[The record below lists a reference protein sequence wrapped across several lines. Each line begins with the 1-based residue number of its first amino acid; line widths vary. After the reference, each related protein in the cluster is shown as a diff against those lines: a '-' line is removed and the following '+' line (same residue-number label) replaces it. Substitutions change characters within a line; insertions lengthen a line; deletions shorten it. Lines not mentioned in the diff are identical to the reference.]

1 VSCKFQLGVKI
12 YWICNLVV
20 VVSDISAASQYL
32 HTYATGS
39 YHIIPRISRL
49 GYEYQVVRFATT
61 NTTLSF
67 FIVLCITQLT
77 CASSGQ
83 AMNLIDCAF
92 YGNHKQV
99 RAKLQAGDNVNAQR
113 DDGITALF
121 FASQE
126 GHLKVVRALLQH
138 NEVDVNLQKTN
149 GATALYTASQN
160 GHVDIVQAL
169 LQHGKV
175 NVNLRFHTGS
185 TALYVACQNGHV
197 KVVRAL
203 LQHDKVDVNLQCTD
217 GSTAFDVA
225 RTKKNHDIVRL
236 LKEHVE
242 RKNPAGKENSPSSYY
257 AKIQQDR
264 RKLLHVMKTTYA
276 DPVELS
282 LAYIERCIKK
292 DHKLG
297 SGAFGDVFLAE
308 DSHLPK
314 KFAVKM
320 IRPTLCD
327 QGTIEN
333 IRKSFR
339 RELSVSSLSTDIF
352 TPWE

>member
-1 VSCKFQLGVKI
+1 MSLIKSAFDG
-12 YWICNLVV
+12 NL
-20 VVSDISAASQYL
+20 
-32 HTYATGS
+32 
-39 YHIIPRISRL
+39 
-49 GYEYQVVRFATT
+49 EE
-61 NTTLSF
+61 
-67 FIVLCITQLT
+67 VLDLLRRG
-77 CASSGQ
+77 A
-83 AMNLIDCAF
+83 
-92 YGNHKQV
+92 
-99 RAKLQAGDNVNAQR
+99 NVNAQQR
-113 DDGITALF
+113 DGITALF

-126 GHLKVVRALLQH
+126 GHLEVVRELLQH
-138 NEVDVNLQKTN
+138 NEVDVNLTRDT

-160 GHVDIVQAL
+160 GHVDIVHAL

-175 NVNLRFHTGS
+175 DVNRWFHTGS

-203 LQHDKVDVNLQCTD
+203 LQHDKVDVNLQCYD

-242 RKNPAGKENSPSSYY
+242 REKLRAPVEGKRRRQESSFSKPDD
-257 AKIQQDR
+257 ADIEQDR
-264 RKLLHVMKTTYA
+264 RKLLEVMETSSAK
-276 DPVELS
+276 PVELS

-314 KFAVKM
+314 FAVKM
-320 IRPTLCD
+320 ISPTHCD
-327 QGTIEN
+327 QGYIER

-339 RELSVSSLSTDIF
+339 RELSVSSLSTGIF